1 MAVAA
6 ARNAPSSQRGER
18 EDKFRVVEFG
28 PASGENT
35 SRTPVWTPRMGDGG
49 VAHIGRHRFCT
60 NRISTAKYNYFTF
73 LPKFLYIMFSRAA
86 YFYFLVQMCL
96 SWWTE
101 VSPFGGIGFTMAL
114 VFVLLVAGVKEVV
127 EDVKRHQFDRVTNQS
142 TAHIVHLDADRD
154 GVEIRDEK
162 WEDVRVGQIILVQD
176 GEEIPADCVCLHAA
190 VENTCYVNTA
200 NLDGETNLKIRRA
213 MRGAELCRGERH
225 DEIARTDSVSSGQQP
240 RVSSEERAKTM
251 RDMDGMKEQAQKLAH
266 IQGQVHCEPPSAN
279 LHTFKGFVS
288 IENNPWVDEVGAPY
302 SSDGGAAKYPL
313 DMGEV
318 MLRGTRLM
326 NSGYAFGLV
335 VYTGKETRIFMN
347 NLKMPIKHSSMD
359 NFLNI
364 QIVILAII
372 QIVICVGCAVGS
384 YVWREEYGFAR
395 QYMMYNRF
403 VQNNYPND
411 GVYIIVYTI
420 TFWILFSSMLPISLI
435 VSLEIVRMWQ
445 CIGFINFD
453 TSMRVDN
460 EDTSLWPKARNSN
473 VNDDLARISYVF
485 SDKTGTL
492 TSNEMQLRLMSA
504 GMRLLGDEAHKFE
517 DMLPDDEAAHVA
529 SRFDPQ
535 LEESYRKIAS
545 IEQIVDALQLGA
557 PAQASAGMT
566 SEDAQVLKFFTSM
579 ALCHSVLP
587 EMKGGDLSGYQG
599 PSPDE
604 VCIVNTMKQLG
615 WIFKGNKSNVMYLD
629 ILGKKCKFRLL
640 NVLDFSSDRKRM
652 SVIIQDQRK
661 KIYLICKGADAVMI
675 PRTTYGPATNA
686 SSVEEV
692 DKIVHGYSCKGL
704 RCLMYGA
711 KQLSQEEW
719 EVWDQ
724 GFRQAAN
731 DIENREERMAE
742 CMEEIEKGLH
752 FMGITAVEDK
762 LQEEVPESIQ
772 ILRDANIKVWVITGD
787 KQETA
792 INIGISCK
800 LVSNQE
806 ELMIFNE
813 GCKEKLGDSINAH
826 LAELSRK
833 EKSSRK
839 EKELVIDGKTLAV
852 VLSDQSLS
860 KSFASLGALCDCV
873 LVCRASPSQ
882 KAAIV
887 TLMKNY
893 EKNKCVEGKM
903 WGLKWTGKLDHM
915 ISNKVLSIGDGAN
928 DVPMIQR
935 ADIGVGI
942 VGKEGRQASN
952 NSDFSIARFRFLV
965 RLLLVH
971 GQTTQYRNA
980 NLIKY
985 SFYKNIAISMVM
997 FYYQFYCGFSGQPSI
1012 DMLTLNFYNTVF
1024 TAVPIIIFSLMDSPV
1039 ECLETLMKYPQT
1051 YNKSRSLHTGIFWKA
1066 QVKAFV
1072 DAAICFFIPYYSTFY
1087 SGSDDLSGLFAVGRI
1102 SYIALQGVV
1111 TLEVFMIA
1119 RHVTTLFVTFV
1130 FYSWVI
1136 LFPFFYLFDWSMQ
1149 VLGVP
1154 DPGQAG
1160 MSNQIF
1166 SSAAAW
1172 LQMVLVILVS
1182 LGLRLGEKGL
1192 KAVFY
1197 PDDIQLLAEMEV
1209 GEKKTQAITRSLL
1222 NQSNSPKKMLK
1233 KISKTIP
1240 SLNNL

>member
-1 MAVAA
+1 M
-6 ARNAPSSQRGER
+6 
-18 EDKFRVVEFG
+18 
-28 PASGENT
+28 
-35 SRTPVWTPRMGDGG
+35 
-49 VAHIGRHRFCT
+49 
-60 NRISTAKYNYFTF
+60 
-73 LPKFLYIMFSRAA
+73 
-86 YFYFLVQMCL
+86 
-96 SWWTE
+96 
-101 VSPFGGIGFTMAL
+101 
-114 VFVLLVAGVKEVV
+114 
-127 EDVKRHQFDRVTNQS
+127 
-142 TAHIVHLDADRD
+142 
-154 GVEIRDEK
+154 
-162 WEDVRVGQIILVQD
+162 
-176 GEEIPADCVCLHAA
+176 
-190 VENTCYVNTA
+190 
-200 NLDGETNLKIRRA
+200 
-213 MRGAELCRGERH
+213 
-225 DEIARTDSVSSGQQP
+225 
-240 RVSSEERAKTM
+240 
-251 RDMDGMKEQAQKLAH
+251 
-266 IQGQVHCEPPSAN
+266 
-279 LHTFKGFVS
+279 
-288 IENNPWVDEVGAPY
+288 
-302 SSDGGAAKYPL
+302 
-313 DMGEV
+313 
-318 MLRGTRLM
+318 
-326 NSGYAFGLV
+326 
-335 VYTGKETRIFMN
+335 
-347 NLKMPIKHSSMD
+347 
-359 NFLNI
+359 
-364 QIVILAII
+364 
-372 QIVICVGCAVGS
+372 
-384 YVWREEYGFAR
+384 
-395 QYMMYNRF
+395 
-403 VQNNYPND
+403 
-411 GVYIIVYTI
+411 
-420 TFWILFSSMLPISLI
+420 
-435 VSLEIVRMWQ
+435 
-445 CIGFINFD
+445 
-453 TSMRVDN
+453 
-460 EDTSLWPKARNSN
+460 
-473 VNDDLARISYVF
+473 
-485 SDKTGTL
+485 
-492 TSNEMQLRLMSA
+492 
-504 GMRLLGDEAHKFE
+504 
-517 DMLPDDEAAHVA
+517 
-529 SRFDPQ
+529 
-535 LEESYRKIAS
+535 
-545 IEQIVDALQLGA
+545 
-557 PAQASAGMT
+557 
-566 SEDAQVLKFFTSM
+566 
-579 ALCHSVLP
+579 
-587 EMKGGDLSGYQG
+587 SGYQG